1 MSRSSNKPVLIDRCP
16 WCGSSGSIVKNP
28 LWNGSHGYHG
38 CYEIFVQCVNQTCR
52 AIAPNG
58 KTDTVYRTENDAV
71 NIAIDRWNTR
81 NTNGA

>member
-1 MSRSSNKPVLIDRCP
+1 MSKLCEKPILIEHCP

-38 CYEIFVQCVNQTCR
+38 CYEIFVQCVNQKCR

-58 KTDTVYRTENDAV
+58 KTDTVYSTEQEAV
-71 NIAIDRWNTR
+71 DIAISRWNTR
-81 NTNGA
+81 NTSGV